1 MRSPLQWGIIAPP
14 FSDDDE
20 TFKEILGD
28 FVEPSMAIVK
38 EIDDAFEAR
47 DAETIGAAGHKL
59 KSSSRSVGANTL
71 ADLCAELEK
80 AGKGEDWDAIEAAMP
95 QLEPS
100 MREVMDYI
108 KAL

>member
-1 MRSPLQWGIIAPP
+1 MQVSQHRLSDNLRTLRVRLQRGQSARRS
-14 FSDDDE
+14 
-20 TFKEILGD
+20 
-28 FVEPSMAIVK
+28 
-38 EIDDAFEAR
+38 
-47 DAETIGAAGHKL
+47 
-59 KSSSRSVGANTL
+59 L

-95 QLEPS
+95 RLEPS